1 MTRARSELI
10 RSDKPGTYH
19 LITRCVRRERL
30 LEKGE
35 RRVWLARGLA
45 AWLPHMGIDLLA
57 YALMGN
63 HVHLVVRLRPDI
75 VAGWDART
83 VARHALAVLPVRSGP
98 GMESLSVTSVVVDR
112 YADDAAWIAEQRERL
127 SSPSWLLRLVKQEIS
142 RRANAEDGCTGHFW
156 EKRFTSVALLD
167 AAAVLACMVYVDLN
181 PQRAGMVRDPA
192 EAVFASIRH
201 RSARARGEGRMD
213 EGQPDEALGRCLV
226 AMPRCAPHDQRSA
239 MPTTWNL
246 TEQSYVALVHE
257 TATCLRRDGRAAVAA
272 ALDAVRAHGISA
284 TAWIEAMG
292 RAGAMSGS
300 VIGGP
305 DARRTWCA
313 AAGQRW
319 AADKSGLWSG

>member
-1 MTRARSELI
+1 
-10 RSDKPGTYH
+10 
-19 LITRCVRRERL
+19 
-30 LEKGE
+30 
-35 RRVWLARGLA
+35 
-45 AWLPHMGIDLLA
+45 
-57 YALMGN
+57 
-63 HVHLVVRLRPDI
+63 
-75 VAGWDART
+75 
-83 VARHALAVLPVRSGP
+83 
-98 GMESLSVTSVVVDR
+98 
-112 YADDAAWIAEQRERL
+112 
-127 SSPSWLLRLVKQEIS
+127 
-142 RRANAEDGCTGHFW
+142 
-156 EKRFTSVALLD
+156 
-167 AAAVLACMVYVDLN
+167 MVYVDLN

-226 AMPRCAPHDQRSA
+226 AMPRCAPHDQGSA
-239 MPTTWNL
+239 MPSTWSL

-257 TATCLRRDGRAAVAA
+257 TAACLRRDGRAAVAA